1 MWLLPKVQRMEVQE
15 FKGTRNGEARR
26 CRLLMTTVTHLD
38 VVGIVVGGTM
48 QVFRQGKVRQEHWLT
63 VFMENMLTTLRKNW

>member
-15 FKGTRNGEARR
+15 FKGTRDGEARR
-26 CRLLMTTVTHLD
+26 CRLFMTTVTHSD
-38 VVGIVVGGTM
+38 VVGIVVVRAM

-63 VFMENMLTTLRKNW
+63 AFMKIC